1 MKVAIEHTRV
11 AINIMRARL
20 TILGFNLAIITFQI
34 SNTRGLGGGTRLEGF
49 ETTVHLSTGT
59 VLLIGLALTF
69 ASMVVFIASSAFD
82 REGTCDSRM
91 LLAGD
96 LLMYLALAQTV
107 SGFFSSYGRVLEV
120 LLIPTEAEQG
130 ALSTIQIGIAIVGST
145 VWALVIYVG
154 PIVSL
159 ARSSHTRVTKLLHTM
174 GYFGILVCISHLWWA
189 AQRIEGRTIAS
200 DSPQSAWFNAFAAP
214 LYW

>member
-1 MKVAIEHTRV
+1 MKVSIEPARV
-11 AINIMRARL
+11 AINTMRARL

-49 ETTVHLSTGT
+49 ETTVHLSSGT
-59 VLLIGLALTF
+59 VLLTGLALSI
-69 ASMVVFIASSAFD
+69 ASMVIFIASSVLD

-96 LLMYLALAQTV
+96 LLMYLALSQTV
-107 SGFFSSYGRVLEV
+107 AGFFSSYGRVLEV
-120 LLIPTEAEQG
+120 LSIPTEAEQG
-130 ALSTIQIGIAIVGST
+130 ALSALQIGITAVGST
-145 VWALVIYVG
+145 AWVLVTYVG

-159 ARSSHTRVTKLLHTM
+159 IRSYHNWVSKLLHTM
-174 GYFGILVCISHLWWA
+174 GYLGILVGISHLWWA
-189 AQRIEGRTIAS
+189 AQRIEERTIAS
-200 DSPQSAWFNAFAAP
+200 DGSQSAWFNAFAAP

>member
-1 MKVAIEHTRV
+1 MKGAIEDTRV

-34 SNTRGLGGGTRLEGF
+34 SNTRGLGGGTRLDGF
-49 ETTVHLSTGT
+49 ETTVHFSTGT
-59 VLLIGLALTF
+59 VLLIGFALTI

-82 REGTCDSRM
+82 REGTCDCRI

-107 SGFFSSYGRVLEV
+107 SGFFSSYERVLEV
-120 LLIPTEAEQG
+120 LLIPTEAEQV
-130 ALSTIQIGIAIVGST
+130 ALSKIQTGIAIVGSAAWT
-145 VWALVIYVG
+145 LVIYVG

-159 ARSSHTRVTKLLHTM
+159 ARSSHIRVTKLLHTA
-174 GYFGILVCISHLWWA
+174 GYFGILICISHLWWA
-189 AQRIEGRTIAS
+189 AQRIEGRTFAS
-200 DSPQSAWFNAFAAP
+200 DGSPSAWFNAFAAP